1 MRRRVTGQGDLRLP
15 QVTDIKQVI
24 LSVKAGANIHRAYVH
39 DLRDVVEHHGADIGV
54 LITME
59 KPTKP
64 MREEAASAGF
74 YQSPWGTHARAY
86 RSSPFLSY
94 WRASALM
101 RHRWGRW
108 GKRSRKDRRRRRP
121 PGRTPN
127 YPWATEPYRR
137 AGAAR

>member
-1 MRRRVTGQGDLRLP
+1 MRLP

-64 MREEAASAGF
+64 MREAVS
-74 YQSPWGTHARAY
+74 YTHLTLPTIY
-86 RSSPFLSY
+86 SV
-94 WRASALM
+94 
-101 RHRWGRW
+101 
-108 GKRSRKDRRRRRP
+108 
-121 PGRTPN
+121 
-127 YPWATEPYRR
+127 
-137 AGAAR
+137 